1 MRDVVMRYVGCMRT
15 TLDLDDRVLAA
26 ARSRARARGIS
37 IGQAVS
43 ELALDGIS
51 AQVREAQDS
60 VVGFPMLP
68 AVPGHLITDQMV
80 GDALAEDG

>member
-1 MRDVVMRYVGCMRT
+1 MRT

-43 ELALDGIS
+43 ELALDGIEAHVAAAHVS
-51 AQVREAQDS
+51 AA
-60 VVGFPMLP
+60 GFPMLP

-80 GDALAEDG
+80 EDALADA

>member
-1 MRDVVMRYVGCMRT
+1 MRT

-43 ELALDGIS
+43 ELALDGIEAQAEV
-51 AQVREAQDS
+51 AQVSAA
-60 VVGFPMLP
+60 GFPMLP

-80 GDALAEDG
+80 EDALADV